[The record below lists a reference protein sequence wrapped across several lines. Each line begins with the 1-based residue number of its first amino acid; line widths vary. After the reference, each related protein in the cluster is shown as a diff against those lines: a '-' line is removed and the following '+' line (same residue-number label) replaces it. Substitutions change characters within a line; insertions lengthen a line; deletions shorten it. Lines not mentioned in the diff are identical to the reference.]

1 MEKFFHS
8 VRELSNE
15 GLNPKV
21 DLIINHIYESNVV
34 EVFGGKVIKPFK
46 TTNTMLHLVAK
57 MALFSLYW
65 RIYRSAVLRYNKF
78 MA

>member
-1 MEKFFHS
+1 
-8 VRELSNE
+8 
-15 GLNPKV
+15 
-21 DLIINHIYESNVV
+21 
-34 EVFGGKVIKPFK
+34 
-46 TTNTMLHLVAK
+46 MLHLVAK